1 MIFRPGKKYNI
12 EDATIDWTFIGSTTT
27 GGLYA
32 TYTFVDTKN
41 WKRKQ
46 YKNTELKKL
55 NINIANEN

>member
-1 MIFRPGKKYNI
+1 MIFRQGKKYNI

-27 GGLYA
+27 GCLYS

-46 YKNTELKKL
+46 FKNTELAKL
-55 NINIANEN
+55 NINISNEN